1 METIVLADFEND
13 ADYKAIKQSQA
24 FPSLAVHKMTL
35 AATKRELEQQGHN
48 VIIETCDRAGYEH
61 FLKISGA
68 SNTPQNV
75 AAYVVMK
82 HGNQQ
87 DVPRPELQHINVE
100 IHREN

>member
-1 METIVLADFEND
+1 MNTIVLADFENFE
-13 ADYKAIKQSQA
+13 DYKAIKMSQA
-24 FPSLAVHKMTL
+24 FPTLEHHRAALAG
-35 AATKRELEQQGHN
+35 AKRDLEKQGYN

-68 SNTPQNV
+68 LNTPQNV

-87 DVPRPELQHINVE
+87 DIPRPELKHINAE

>member
-1 METIVLADFEND
+1 METVVLADFEND

-24 FPSLAVHKMTL
+24 FFSLEVHRLTL
-35 AATKRELEQQGHN
+35 AATKRDLEKQGYN

-68 SNTPQNV
+68 LNTPQNV

-82 HGNQQ
+82 HGGQQ
-87 DVPRPELQHINVE
+87 DIPRQELQHINAE
-100 IHREN
+100 ILREN